1 MASTEVIIFL
11 RPAYFFPFENV
22 RYSMPT
28 IKCSPMLFL
37 LYSVQFVLQIY
48 SLSRQ
53 QNGIGVQKSSW
64 PTPFLPLGWIERIAV
79 GRKFSAEPPGGSVSY
94 RKLSFPTLWLLSH
107 NIFPLFHELFNM
119 GDIEMS
125 TKGITHKARYQGTRC
140 RRCQVSWGWYI
151 CPICNLQY
159 WAPMKWTKVQF

>member
-1 MASTEVIIFL
+1 MLSNVIFVV
-11 RPAYFFPFENV
+11 FC
-22 RYSMPT
+22 T
-28 IKCSPMLFL
+28 ICVANL
-37 LYSVQFVLQIY
+37 LTIQATKWHWCTKMKNMKS
-48 SLSRQ
+48 S
-53 QNGIGVQKSSW
+53 SSW

-107 NIFPLFHELFNM
+107 NIFPLFYKLFNR